1 MSELIIIGYD
11 DQETATKAYDVVQD
25 LQRDFV
31 VNLAGL
37 AVVKVDDKG
46 KTHVDT
52 PSKLVG
58 ASAANGAVWGLVFGL
73 LFLVPGLGAL
83 AGAAFGGL
91 FGKLAK
97 SGVNEQFQRRVHE
110 VVHPG
115 TSAVVI
121 MATKI
126 TEDKFNAA
134 LQPLGGT
141 LLKTSLSEQDEREL
155 AEQLSGQAD

>member
-1 MSELIIIGYD
+1 MSELIVIGYD
-11 DQETATKAYDVVQD
+11 DHASAEKAYDTVQALQKD
-25 LQRDFV
+25 LI
-31 VNLAGL
+31 VNLTGL
-37 AVVKVDDKG
+37 ALVKVDEKG

-52 PSKLVG
+52 PAKIVG
-58 ASAANGAVWGLVFGL
+58 ASAASGALWGLVFGL
-73 LFLVPGLGAL
+73 LFLVPGLAL

-97 SGVNEQFQRRVHE
+97 SGLNNDFRRRVHE

-115 TSAVVI
+115 SSGVVI

-134 LQPLGGT
+134 LQPFGGT
-141 LLKTSLSEQDEREL
+141 VLKTSLNEQDEREL
-155 AEQLSGQAD
+155 AEQLSGPAN